1 MHLSGLVIIIGFVAL
16 VAAYPWVGIPVGAA
30 AYLLW
35 KTC

>member
-1 MHLSGLVIIIGFVAL
+1 MQISGLIIIIGFIAL
-16 VAAYPWVGIPVGAA
+16 VLAYPWFGIPVGAV